1 MASAGSCLAAHAN
14 RCYARIIPF
23 GDSNMWNKTEK
34 PVPIHPS
41 QVVVGLYV
49 WLDLSWK
56 EHPFLCN
63 RFKVSNVEQVAAIQA
78 SCVPGRLYYFPEKS
92 SAVPPSVTV
101 SDAPTDKPEDRDVQP
116 GVPNSEGTPAL
127 GDLADDPSG
136 DVPAKE
142 WCAEITRQ
150 KQHKEDRRR
159 RQQEIAARADRAW
172 ERAARVTREALSEM
186 THSPKQGGAKLLGL
200 SEDIAERIAQG
211 QEVVLRLIGDKGDE
225 GPHFHAINVMTL
237 SVLLGRVAGLNDGQL
252 AELALGTLA
261 HDIGKARIPTQVL
274 KAKIRTKYEEEVFRR
289 HGAYG
294 VELAEVSGAFGPSA
308 LSIIADHHEY
318 LDGSGWPTGKRNPG
332 LAARIGALV
341 NRYDRLCA
349 PESPDRD
356 ALMPTAALARMF
368 RIESA
373 KFDQRLLAM
382 LIKLLGVYPPGTI
395 VRLNDESHGLVVAP
409 GKESLRPTILIY
421 NPEFEKQDAPTVD
434 LAEVRELKVEEA
446 LQPSSVPVDIL
457 HWLKP
462 RERLSY
468 FFSSDS

>member
-1 MASAGSCLAAHAN
+1 MS
-14 RCYARIIPF
+14 
-23 GDSNMWNKTEK
+23 NKTEN
-34 PVPIHPS
+34 PVPIQPS

-49 WLDLSWK
+49 WLDVSWH
-56 EHPFLCN
+56 EHPFFCN
-63 RFKVSNVEQVAAIQA
+63 RFKVSSVQQIAAIQA
-78 SCVPGRLYYFPEKS
+78 TPVQGRLYYFPEKS
-92 SAVPPSVTV
+92 AAVPACETSSVVSSDTSEV
-101 SDAPTDKPEDRDVQP
+101 SDVPA
-116 GVPNSEGTPAL
+116 GVPCSEGTPAL
-127 GDLADDPSG
+127 EGLANSLSASAA
-136 DVPAKE
+136 AKE

-150 KQHKEDRRR
+150 KQQKEDRRR

-186 THSPKQGGAKLLGL
+186 THSPKQAGAKLLGL
-200 SEDIAERIAQG
+200 SEDVAERVAQG

-225 GPHFHAINVMTL
+225 GPHFHALNVMTL

-261 HDIGKARIPTQVL
+261 HDIGKARIPGHIL
-274 KAKIRTKYEEEVFRR
+274 KAGIRTKYEAEFFRR

-332 LAARIGALV
+332 LAARIGGLV
-341 NRYDRLCA
+341 DRYDRLCS

-395 VRLNDESHGLVVAP
+395 VRLNDDSLGLVVAP

-421 NPEFEKQDAPTVD
+421 NPEFEKEDAPTVD

-446 LQPSSVPVDIL
+446 LQPSSVPVDIV